1 MTQNDELREPGEES
15 LLTTHSQELRDF
27 VTQVQQ
33 GARLENYEEAH
44 QAARA
49 TLAVLGQSISGGEAQ
64 RLAAWVPPDLRD
76 QLAGQ
81 SGQAS
86 AFDKPNF
93 IEKISG
99 MLYTV
104 DPERVEKQIRAVLS
118 TLRVAATD
126 GELNDTISQLP
137 PDLAELFH

>member
-1 MTQNDELREPGEES
+1 MTQNDDIREPGEET

-49 TLAVLGQSISGGEAQ
+49 TLAVLGQSISAGEGQ
-64 RLAAWVPPDLRD
+64 RLAEWVPPELRE
-76 QLAGQ
+76 QLGGQ

-86 AFDKPNF
+86 RFDKANF
-93 IEKISG
+93 IEKVSG

-104 DPERVEKQIRAVLS
+104 DPERTERQTRAVLGA
-118 TLRVAATD
+118 LRAAAPD
-126 GELNDTISQLP
+126 KELNDTLSQLP
-137 PDLAELFH
+137 PDLADMFQ